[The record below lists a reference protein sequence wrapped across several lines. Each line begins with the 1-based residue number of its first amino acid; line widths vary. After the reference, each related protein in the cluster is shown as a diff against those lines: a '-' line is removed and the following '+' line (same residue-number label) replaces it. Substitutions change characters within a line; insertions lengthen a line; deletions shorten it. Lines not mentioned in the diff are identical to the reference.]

1 MRYLVAYDISSAR
14 TRRYAVKWC
23 KQAGLRRMQ
32 KSVFVGKGLPELI
45 HELEQKLTPMLGKV
59 DRLCVMPLDAG
70 TWKTLRL
77 RGDNPTKGILSPS
90 LSEIKYY

>member
-1 MRYLVAYDISSAR
+1 MQYLVAYDISSAR

-32 KSVFVGKGLPELI
+32 KSLFAGEGLPALI
-45 HELEQKLTPMLGKV
+45 KTLEKQLIPMLGKN

-70 TWKTLRL
+70 AWKTLKL
-77 RGDNPTKGILSPS
+77 TGNTLTKEMLGPS
-90 LSEIKYY
+90 SLDKYF

>member
-1 MRYLVAYDISSAR
+1 MHYLVAYDISSAR

-32 KSVFVGKGLPELI
+32 KSLFAGKGLPELI
-45 HELEQKLTPMLGKV
+45 KTLEERLIPMLGKD

-70 TWKTLRL
+70 TWKTLKL
-77 RGDNPTKGILSPS
+77 TGNTLSKDMLSPKG
-90 LSEIKYY
+90 LTQYF

>member
-32 KSVFVGKGLPELI
+32 KSLFAGKGVPALI
-45 HELEQKLTPMLGKV
+45 KDLEEKLTPMLGKD

-70 TWKTLRL
+70 TWKTLKL
-77 RGDNPTKGILSPS
+77 TGATLSKDMLSPDG
-90 LSEIKYY
+90 LTKYF

>member
-32 KSVFVGKGLPELI
+32 KSVFVGKGLPNLI
-45 HELEQKLTPMLGKV
+45 LELEQQLTPMLGKE
-59 DRLCVMPLDAG
+59 DRLCIMPLNGD
-70 TWKTLRL
+70 TWQAFRPH
-77 RGDNPTKGILSPS
+77 GNNPGKQALSPPE
-90 LSEIKYY
+90 SEIKHY